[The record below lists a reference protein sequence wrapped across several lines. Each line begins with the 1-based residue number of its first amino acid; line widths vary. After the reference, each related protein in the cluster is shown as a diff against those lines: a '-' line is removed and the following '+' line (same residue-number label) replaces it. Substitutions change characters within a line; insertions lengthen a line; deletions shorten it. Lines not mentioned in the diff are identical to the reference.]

1 MATKRTSTRKDFTQ
15 TALDVVRR
23 AAGEAATPAASKK
36 PDDGRR
42 AVAKSAKSARKA
54 TT

>member
-23 AAGEAATPAASKK
+23 AAGEVTAPAPSKK
-36 PDDGRR
+36 PEDGRR
-42 AVAKSAKSARKA
+42 GNTKSGPAKKTA
-54 TT
+54 